1 MPARRQVRKASKA
14 KPAQRKR
21 STGEFSETGYTT
33 PPRNKKTGQPTRR
46 LLKAARSAAGLQ
58 SQLIVPTRA
67 IEKSLP
73 LLKKVGRA
81 KRAVTKRATSS
92 IMRKRKKK

>member
-1 MPARRQVRKASKA
+1 MPARKGIRKASKA

-21 STGEFSETGYTT
+21 ATGEFSETGYTT

-46 LLKAARSAAGLQ
+46 ILKAARSAAGLQ

-67 IEKSLP
+67 IKKSLP
-73 LLKKVGRA
+73 LLKKIGGT
-81 KRAVTKRATSS
+81 KGAVTKRATSS